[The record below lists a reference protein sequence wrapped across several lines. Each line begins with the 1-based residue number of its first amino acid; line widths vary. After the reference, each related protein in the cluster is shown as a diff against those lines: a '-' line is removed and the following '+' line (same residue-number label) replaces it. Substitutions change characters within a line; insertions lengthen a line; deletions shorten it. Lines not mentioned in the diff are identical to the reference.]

1 MVTAYLAY
9 KYVKIN
15 RGTLNNVIKIDPLA
29 AEPKWYFKSLPM
41 AWMTGVSYGLRKYQ
55 KATAPAKTNC
65 WHAIEYLKKR

>member
-1 MVTAYLAY
+1 MIVTAYLAY
-9 KYVKIN
+9 RYVKIN

-41 AWMTGVSYGLRKYQ
+41 ACITGTSYGLRKYQ

-65 WHAIEYLKKR
+65 